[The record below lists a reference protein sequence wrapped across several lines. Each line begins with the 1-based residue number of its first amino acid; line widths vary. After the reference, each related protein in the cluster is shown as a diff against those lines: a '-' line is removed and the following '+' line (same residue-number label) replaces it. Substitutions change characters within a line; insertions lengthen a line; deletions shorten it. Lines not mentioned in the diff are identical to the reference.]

1 LELAN
6 QYIRESSQTV
16 REGWNRFWFTPTDPA
31 TLGLIR
37 ICAGAMILYT
47 HAVWTLDFEGLLG
60 PDALLRPEFF
70 DRPWAWSH
78 FNWITSPGALWII
91 HIATLV
97 IMAML
102 TVGLFSRTT
111 SVLTF
116 LLLVSYAHRA
126 DGMLFGLD
134 QINGLLAMYLMVG
147 PCGGAYSV
155 DRLIRRRRNQST
167 AVEKSA
173 SANVAIRLI
182 QLHMCVIYLFA
193 GLGKLHGPG
202 WWDGSA
208 MFMSVV
214 SYEYHPTFPPCDL
227 TWMAAWPRILELIT
241 QVTIVWEIF
250 YVALIWPKLTRPIV
264 LALAVIVH
272 LGIALA
278 MAMITFGVMMIIGNL
293 AFVSPAV
300 VRHVEAKITKKA
312 AAD

>member
-1 LELAN
+1 M
-6 QYIRESSQTV
+6 

-47 HAVWTLDFEGLLG
+47 HAVWSLDFDGLLG
-60 PDALLRPEFF
+60 PEAMLTIDLQQAPWI
-70 DRPWAWSH
+70 DRPLTWSH
-78 FNWITSPGALWII
+78 FNWISNPTALWTI
-91 HIATLV
+91 HIAALV
-97 IMAML
+97 IMTML

-116 LLLVSYAHRA
+116 LILVSYAHRA

-167 AVEKSA
+167 AVEKIA

-182 QLHMCVIYLFA
+182 QLHMCVMYLFA
-193 GLGKLHGPG
+193 GVGKLTGTE

-208 MFMSVV
+208 MFMSLV

-227 TWMAAWPRILELIT
+227 TWMAAWPRTLELIT
-241 QVTIVWEIF
+241 HVTLVWEIF

-278 MAMITFGVMMIIGNL
+278 MGMITFGVMMIIGNL
-293 AFVSPAV
+293 AFVSPMV
-300 VRHVEAKITKKA
+300 VRHVEAKITKKGA
-312 AAD
+312 SV

>member
-1 LELAN
+1 
-6 QYIRESSQTV
+6 
-16 REGWNRFWFTPTDPA
+16 
-31 TLGLIR
+31 
-37 ICAGAMILYT
+37 
-47 HAVWTLDFEGLLG
+47 VWSLDFDGLLG
-60 PDALLRPEFF
+60 PEAMLTIDLQQAPWI
-70 DRPWAWSH
+70 DRPLTWSH
-78 FNWITSPGALWII
+78 FNWISNPTALWTI
-91 HIATLV
+91 HIAALV
-97 IMAML
+97 IMTML

-116 LLLVSYAHRA
+116 LILVSYAHRA

-167 AVEKSA
+167 AVEKIA

-182 QLHMCVIYLFA
+182 QLHMCVMYLFA
-193 GLGKLHGPG
+193 GVGKLTGTA

-208 MFMSVV
+208 MFMSLV

-227 TWMAAWPRILELIT
+227 TWMAAWPRTLELIT
-241 QVTIVWEIF
+241 HVTLVWEIF

-278 MAMITFGVMMIIGNL
+278 MGMITFGVMMIIGNL
-293 AFVSPAV
+293 AFVSPMV
-300 VRHVEAKITKKA
+300 VRHVEAKITKKGA
-312 AAD
+312 SV